1 MYQHCL
7 VFIFNVFGFS
17 RLVLSAASEPIL
29 EIALIDQSDIEL
41 TDNSLSLLLNNEV
54 CHPCPVSFFFFF
66 RSEWDFILLIIRIL
80 FFSGSK
86 FKRPPRIYLAG
97 LQSSRTFVT
106 LRRGPSLLS

>member
-54 CHPCPVSFFFFF
+54 CHPCPVSFFFF
-66 RSEWDFILLIIRIL
+66 
-80 FFSGSK
+80 
-86 FKRPPRIYLAG
+86 
-97 LQSSRTFVT
+97 
-106 LRRGPSLLS
+106 LS